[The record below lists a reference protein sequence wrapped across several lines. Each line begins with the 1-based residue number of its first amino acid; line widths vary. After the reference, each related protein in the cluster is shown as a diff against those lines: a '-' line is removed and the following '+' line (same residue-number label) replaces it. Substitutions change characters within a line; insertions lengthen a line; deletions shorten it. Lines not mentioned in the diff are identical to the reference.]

1 MDTLLAVLG
10 LTALGTGALYVRDR
24 WFQRDHAVLRNYPVL
39 GHFRYAFEEL
49 GFYFRQYWFTSDWE
63 ERPFDRMTRAWVYR
77 SAKGLSNY
85 VAFGAESDLQQ
96 PGQILFLHSPFPVN
110 EDEVKPFAPKPIG
123 TGSCPQPFTP
133 RSFFNISGM
142 SYGALSAPAVQAL
155 SAGAAEAG
163 IWLATGE
170 GGLSPH
176 HLSGGCDVV
185 FQIGTAKYGVRDAQG
200 NLDEGKLADLAG
212 RPQVKMIEIK
222 LSQGAKPGK
231 GGILPAAK
239 VTPEIAAIRGIPA
252 GQPSISPNR
261 HRDVTDTESLLALIN
276 RVRRVAGKPV
286 GIKFCLGDP
295 TFLDELFAT
304 CAARPDEAP
313 DFVTVD
319 GGEGGTGAA
328 PAPLAE
334 HVGLSIRQALPLVA
348 ERRAMHGLDDRIR
361 IIASGKLVRPEAVA
375 WALATGA
382 DYVVSARGFMFS
394 LGCIQ
399 SLKCDTGRC
408 PTGITTPD
416 PRFTRGLDPTLKSAR
431 VAAYARAVV
440 HDVEMIAHACGC
452 RQAGDLAPRHVRI
465 VAARAGHFGTQS

>member
-1 MDTLLAVLG
+1 MEITLG
-10 LTALGTGALYVRDR
+10 LMATLALGLGAVYVRDR
-24 WFQRDHAVLRNYPVL
+24 FFQRDHAVLRNYPVL

-49 GFYFRQYWFTSDWE
+49 GFYFRQYWFTADWE

-77 SAKGLSNY
+77 SAKGVSNY
-85 VAFGAESDLQQ
+85 IAFGGEADLRV
-96 PGQILFLHSPFPVN
+96 PGHVLFLHSPFPVN
-110 EDEVKPFAPKPIG
+110 EDEVKPFEAPVIG
-123 TGSCPQPFTP
+123 PGCPNPYTP
-133 RSFFNISGM
+133 KSFFNISGM
-142 SYGALSAPAVQAL
+142 SYGALSAQAVQAL

-163 IWLATGE
+163 VWMATGE

-185 FQIGTAKYGVRDAQG
+185 FQMGTAKYGVRDAEG
-200 NLDEGKLADLAG
+200 NLSDARVAEVAAH
-212 RPQVKMIEIK
+212 PQVRMIEIK

-239 VTPEIAAIRGIPA
+239 VTAEIAAIRGIPQ

-261 HRDVTDTESLLALIN
+261 HREVVDVESLLALIN
-276 RVRRVAGKPV
+276 RVRRAAGKPV
-286 GIKFCLGDP
+286 GIKFCLGEAG
-295 TFLDELFAT
+295 FLDDLFAV

-313 DFVTVD
+313 DFITLD

-334 HVGLSIRQALPLVA
+334 HMGLSIRQSLPIVV
-348 ERRAMHGLDDRIR
+348 ERRAAHGLADRIR
-361 IIASGKLVRPEAVA
+361 LIASGKLVTPDLVA
-375 WALATGA
+375 WALCTGA
-382 DYVVSARGFMFS
+382 DYVVSARGFMLS

-416 PRFTRGLDPTLKSAR
+416 PRFTRGLDPQVKSAR
-431 VAAYARAVV
+431 VAGYARAMQ
-440 HDVEMIAHACGC
+440 HDVAMIAHSCGC
-452 RQAGDLAPRHVRI
+452 THPGQLQPRHVR
-465 VAARAGHFGTQS
+465 VVDAGSGRAGNQP